1 MILSGKEIIAQQ
13 GIGLTIAPFDERR
26 VNPNSYNLTLHNQLT
41 VYTCEVLD
49 ALRSNETETFEIP
62 EDGFVLEP
70 GKLYLGR
77 TREYTETRDF
87 VPVIEGRSSIGRLGV
102 NIHST
107 AGFGDIGFCGYW
119 TLELSCV
126 QPVVIYPYIRI
137 CQISY
142 HRICGDYKPY
152 SGKYQGN
159 KGTQE
164 SMLYKEVETVKRG

>member
-13 GIGLTIAPFDERR
+13 RKGGLTIAPFDERR
-26 VNPNSYNLTLHNQLT
+26 VNPNSYNLTLHNELT

-49 ALRSNETETFEIP
+49 ALRSNETDTFEIP

-70 GKLYLGR
+70 GKLYLAR
-77 TREYTETRDF
+77 TAEYTETRDF
-87 VPVIEGRSSIGRLGV
+87 VPVIEGRSSIGRLGI
-102 NIHST
+102 NIHAT
-107 AGFGDIGFCGYW
+107 AGFGDIGFKGYW
-119 TLELSCV
+119 TLELSCI

-142 HRICGDYKPY
+142 HTIAGDYEPY

-159 KGTQE
+159 SETQA
-164 SMLYKEVETVKRG
+164 SMLYREAEK